1 VKGDSD
7 KADEI
12 RIRTRDAGFPTYRTS
27 NPAIDCH
34 KSLTSQQLAENQ
46 EGVLPSCLPKTAE
59 NGPDLRAVV
68 EAWPSLSDP
77 MKRAI
82 LALVNAADAGAGV
95 ADRST

>member
-1 VKGDSD
+1 
-7 KADEI
+7 
-12 RIRTRDAGFPTYRTS
+12 
-27 NPAIDCH
+27 
-34 KSLTSQQLAENQ
+34 
-46 EGVLPSCLPKTAE
+46 
-59 NGPDLRAVV
+59 LRAVV